1 MKAVK
6 VLRKLLIAVLVMT
19 AFLICVYKL
28 KNSRKFN
35 NILEFK
41 KEECA
46 MKKELKDETTEKA
59 PGFSKRK
66 YITIR

>member
-1 MKAVK
+1 MKVAK
-6 VLRKLLIAVLVMT
+6 VLRKVFIAVLVAM
-19 AFLICVYKL
+19 AFLICVDKL

>member
-19 AFLICVYKL
+19 VFLVFIDKL
-28 KNSRKFN
+28 RNSRKFQN
-35 NILEFK
+35 FVK
-41 KEECA
+41 F
-46 MKKELKDETTEKA
+46 DETPEKA

>member
-6 VLRKLLIAVLVMT
+6 VLRKLLITVLVMT
-19 AFLICVYKL
+19 AFLICVDKL

-46 MKKELKDETTEKA
+46 MKKELKDGTTEKA